1 MNFFAKKFAGFKKTL
16 YLCTRK
22 SEIDRYHMN
31 GKSTKKCRNAS
42 VAQLVRAPDC

>member
-1 MNFFAKKFAGFKKTL
+1 MNFFPKKFAGFKKTP

-22 SEIDRYHMN
+22 SEMTRP
-31 GKSTKKCRNAS
+31 GKSLTSKPAS